1 MVLFTVLGVGRSVR
15 RMKVSQRLAELTRPT
30 GEEDLLAVDYPEPRI
45 NVAPKQA
52 AAAVGAVLVLVGG
65 WFVVRDGPP
74 EPEWESA
81 EVAAPTGA
89 PASVVVS
96 VVGAVAQPGLV
107 TLDEGARVADALEQA
122 RPLPE
127 AELLSLNL
135 AQVLADGQQI
145 IVLAKGEAPPAAA
158 GAAAG
163 QSAGSSGISLNTAS
177 AQDLTELPGVG
188 EATAAAIVAHRESIG
203 TFTSVDQLLD
213 VKGIGPAKF
222 DAIKELVSL

>member
-1 MVLFTVLGVGRSVR
+1 M
-15 RMKVSQRLAELTRPT
+15 
-30 GEEDLLAVDYPEPRI
+30 AVDYPEPRI

-81 EVAAPTGA
+81 EVAAPAGE

-107 TLDEGARVADALEQA
+107 TLDEGARIADALEQA

-203 TFTSVDQLLD
+203 SFTSVDQLLD

>member
-1 MVLFTVLGVGRSVR
+1 
-15 RMKVSQRLAELTRPT
+15 MKVSQRLAELTRPT
-30 GEEDLLAVDYPEPRI
+30 GEEDLMAVDYPEPRI
-45 NVAPKQA
+45 AVAPKQA
-52 AAAVGAVLVLVGG
+52 AAAVGAVLVLVAG
-65 WFVVRDGPP
+65 WFVARDTEP
-74 EPEWESA
+74 EPDWETA
-81 EVAAPTGA
+81 EIPAAAPT
-89 PASVVVS
+89 SVVVS

-107 TLDEGARVADALEQA
+107 TLDEGARVADALTHA

-145 IVLAKGEAPPAAA
+145 VVPAQGDAPPPPA
-158 GAAAG
+158 GAA
-163 QSAGSSGISLNTAS
+163 SFTGISLNTAS
-177 AQDLTELPGVG
+177 AQELTELPGVG

-203 TFTSVDQLLD
+203 AFTSVDQLLD